1 VEIASA
7 PGTRL
12 RPGALLLPLLFAL
25 SMGCRRRDPGPP
37 RQNNALWSESLYFRG
52 EHPTKVELRPGFSA
66 VPAPKQ
72 LTDEIVVA
80 FVRRMGEN
88 GIRYPFLFAGPYDL
102 DGELPAYGFSERA
115 QRSLAIIHQHAPQ
128 AIPLPWV
135 GGLEGKQL
143 RLEDPRWVD
152 RAVASA
158 AALVERLGVAGLH
171 VDFEYVLFGTRPDP
185 ELRYP
190 SRVNDFLR
198 KLRARLPH
206 AFLSTVVPSTAPDV
220 IAWKMRH
227 TVDEVAELA
236 PRVDQLAVLF
246 YDTHIRDP
254 KRFESNLV
262 AQLEHIE
269 RWRRVAPQTQYL
281 VSLGTFVNPG
291 PELQAYRDPRV
302 ENIPHF
308 FAALRAA
315 MRKVPGGV
323 PDGVAIYCE
332 WETDDEEWAAIR
344 REWTGLAAPPAS
356 A

>member
-1 VEIASA
+1 MLVPLIAIV
-7 PGTRL
+7 
-12 RPGALLLPLLFAL
+12 AL
-25 SMGCRRRDPGPP
+25 GCRRVDPGPP

-66 VPAPKQ
+66 VPAPVQ
-72 LTDEIVVA
+72 LTDDMVVA
-80 FVRRMGEN
+80 FARRLREN
-88 GIRYPFLFAGPYDL
+88 GIRYPLLFAGPYDL

-115 QRSLAIIHQHAPQ
+115 RQSLAIIRQHAPD
-128 AIPLPWV
+128 AVPLPWI
-135 GGLEGKQL
+135 GGLEIKQL
-143 RLEDPRWVD
+143 RLEDPGWVEH
-152 RAVASA
+152 AVESA
-158 AALVERLGVAGLH
+158 ARLVERLGVAGVH
-171 VDFEYVLFGTRPDP
+171 VDVEYVLFGRPPDP
-185 ELRYP
+185 SLPYP
-190 SRVNDFLR
+190 ALVNAFLR

-220 IAWKMRH
+220 MPWKMRH

-236 PRVDQLAVLF
+236 PLVDQLAILY

-262 AQLEHIE
+262 VQLEHIE
-269 RWRRVAPQTQYL
+269 RWRQVAPRTQFL

-291 PELQAYRDPRV
+291 RILQAYRDPRV

-344 REWTGLAAPPAS
+344 REWTGLAAPPA
-356 A
+356 AALR